1 MTVTQRCV
9 RRHEEQGMDLVQLVH
24 LVSVISVATCADI
37 CIGEPLG
44 VRGGPATR
52 TLNAGWG
59 FTFLIIKKSA
69 FIEDLAASIAE
80 SETHWLVHL
89 HP

>member
-44 VRGGPATR
+44 VRGALR
-52 TLNAGWG
+52 HAR
-59 FTFLIIKKSA
+59 
-69 FIEDLAASIAE
+69 
-80 SETHWLVHL
+80 
-89 HP
+89 